1 MNRELLEKIY
11 SQYAEEL
18 RLYLYSLCRDTAVAE
33 DLMQDVFV
41 KALMSLR
48 DDHNNF
54 RAWLYRVAHN
64 ICINYMKRNG
74 REQLDSSGDHI
85 TESIRRNKENDDR
98 EYKDDPLQKL
108 LRREKQRNLFRAMD
122 RLPGLQREVLVLM
135 YFTGMR
141 TAEVSEVLAIN
152 PQNVRVAAH
161 RGRKELAKILEKE
174 GYHEL

>member
-1 MNRELLEKIY
+1 MNRDLLEKIY
-11 SQYAEEL
+11 TLYAEEL
-18 RLYLYSLCRDTAVAE
+18 RLYLYSLCRDAAVAE

-48 DDHNNF
+48 DDHTNF

-74 REQLDSSGDHI
+74 REQPDSGGDHI
-85 TESIRRNKENDDR
+85 TESIRRNKENNDR

-122 RLPGLQREVLVLM
+122 RLPGLQKEVLVLM

-141 TAEVSEVLAIN
+141 TAEISEVLAIK
-152 PQNVRVAAH
+152 PQNVRVIAH